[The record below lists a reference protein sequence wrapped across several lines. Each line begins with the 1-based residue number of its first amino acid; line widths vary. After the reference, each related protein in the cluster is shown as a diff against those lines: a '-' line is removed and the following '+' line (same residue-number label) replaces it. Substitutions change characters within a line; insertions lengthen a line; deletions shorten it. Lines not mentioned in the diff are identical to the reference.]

1 VKRRARELGLAGE
14 RAPWQD
20 WTPAEVQFLETH
32 AGTRHVN
39 WLSKQLGRTL
49 TSVVLK
55 LKRMHLSR
63 RVREGYSLRDLE
75 MALGIDHRRLT
86 DLVEQGKLRAEH
98 QGTHPRDRW
107 MFTERDVLAFLRSH
121 PTAYRLARVDQL
133 WFLDLVFG
141 GRIGDETTRAA

>member
-1 VKRRARELGLAGE
+1 VIKRRARALGLAGE

-20 WTPAEVQFLETH
+20 WTPAEVQFLEAH

-39 WLSKQLGRTL
+39 WISKQLGRTL

-75 MALGIDHRRLT
+75 MALGIDHRRLA
-86 DLVEQGKLRAEH
+86 DLVEQGKLRAARR
-98 QGTHPRDRW
+98 GSYPRDRW
-107 MFTERDVLAFLRSH
+107 TFTERDVLAFLRGH

-133 WFLDLVFG
+133 WFLDLVFR
-141 GRIGDETTRAA
+141 GRIGNETRAA